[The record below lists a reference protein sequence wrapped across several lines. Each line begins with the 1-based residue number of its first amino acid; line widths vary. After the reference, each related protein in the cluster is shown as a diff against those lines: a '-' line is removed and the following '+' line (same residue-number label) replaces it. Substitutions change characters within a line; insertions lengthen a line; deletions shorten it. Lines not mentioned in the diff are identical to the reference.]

1 MYLAADCSTDLVAY
15 QARDS
20 FKKDKDY
27 NGENNNNNNDN
38 NNNNNNNDNN
48 NTNTNDNNNNN
59 NNNCDS
65 RRTATR
71 ILQRLTAAVA
81 QLPGSSEWCR

>member
-38 NNNNNNNDNN
+38 NNNNNNN
-48 NTNTNDNNNNN
+48 
-59 NNNCDS
+59 CDS